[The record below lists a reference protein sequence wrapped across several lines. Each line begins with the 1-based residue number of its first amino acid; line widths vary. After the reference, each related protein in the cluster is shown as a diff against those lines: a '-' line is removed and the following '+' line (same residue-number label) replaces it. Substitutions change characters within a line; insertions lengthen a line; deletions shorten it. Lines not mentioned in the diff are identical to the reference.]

1 MAINLASVALG
12 GVFVLLAT
20 GMALKHW
27 ERLQMRSL
35 AAKRRLERELRLL
48 PMKLNAL
55 ERLTLMLERLTP
67 TALVLRINQG
77 AMTGAK
83 LQFELLKSI
92 REEWEL
98 NMAMQMYVSPY
109 AREALSEAKAELDKL
124 LHESAKILPSTASGL
139 ELSQVVLQNEERT
152 GMKALKNALQLLKK
166 ETQELLQN

>member
-1 MAINLASVALG
+1 
-12 GVFVLLAT
+12 
-20 GMALKHW
+20 
-27 ERLQMRSL
+27 
-35 AAKRRLERELRLL
+35 
-48 PMKLNAL
+48 
-55 ERLTLMLERLTP
+55 
-67 TALVLRINQG
+67 
-77 AMTGAK
+77 
-83 LQFELLKSI
+83 LKSI